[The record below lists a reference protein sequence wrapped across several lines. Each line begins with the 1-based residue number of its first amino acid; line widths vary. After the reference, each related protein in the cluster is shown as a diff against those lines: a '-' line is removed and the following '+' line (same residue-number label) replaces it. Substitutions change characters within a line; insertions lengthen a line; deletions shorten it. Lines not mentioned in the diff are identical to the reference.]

1 MSTARELARAALSLP
16 AERAPEQGDLSLAL
30 AGAEAADLLK
40 GGALTL
46 VGDVLVPGPPAA
58 TGDRL
63 LDQAAAALVRQEPYE
78 KVEDWLWR
86 RGNGLAATYVDD
98 LGRAEPHGHAPGH
111 GLRARFARHAPADPP
126 AAHLEDE
133 HRGADE
139 PLVGDLLAVLRGVDA
154 LPEEA
159 DEAAEEK
166 AQDATVVGSEDLAE
180 DATGDASEDPAVDA
194 VATVLAAVGDAVT
207 DLEALRLRREVED
220 AAFDNMW
227 RA

>member
-1 MSTARELARAALSLP
+1 MSTARDLARAALSLP

-46 VGDVLVPGPPAA
+46 VGDVLVPGPPAM

-86 RGNGLAATYVDD
+86 RGNGLAAAYVDD
-98 LGRAEPHGHAPGH
+98 LGRAEGIGHATGH
-111 GLRARFARHAPADPP
+111 GLRARFARHAPADLPVAHP
-126 AAHLEDE
+126 AEE
-133 HRGADE
+133 HRGADD
-139 PLVGDLLAVLRGVDA
+139 PLVGELLAVLRGVDA

-159 DEAAEEK
+159 DEEAEEK
-166 AQDATVVGSEDLAE
+166 AQDATADVA
-180 DATGDASEDPAVDA
+180 GDGTEDPAGDA